1 MWSMELCLLE
11 VPVTSR
17 EDMERKPW
25 AEEAEGK
32 GRTTGVSGGSDE
44 NRTGSCQGMPG
55 STRPCGEALQ
65 ILTQIL
71 KSG

>member
-32 GRTTGVSGGSDE
+32 GRTTGVSGGVVM
-44 NRTGSCQGMPG
+44 RTGLAAARECLG
-55 STRPCGEALQ
+55 ALDPAVR
-65 ILTQIL
+65 LYRHL
-71 KSG
+71 LRS

>member
-1 MWSMELCLLE
+1 MDLCLLE
-11 VPVTSR
+11 VPVTSA

-44 NRTGSCQGMPG
+44 NRTGSCQ
-55 STRPCGEALQ
+55 
-65 ILTQIL
+65 
-71 KSG
+71 